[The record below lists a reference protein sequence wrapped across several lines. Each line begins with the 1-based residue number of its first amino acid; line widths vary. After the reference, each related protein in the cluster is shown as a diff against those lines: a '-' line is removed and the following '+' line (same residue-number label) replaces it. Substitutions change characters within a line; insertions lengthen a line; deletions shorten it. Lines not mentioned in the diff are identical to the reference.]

1 MERLFCLAE
10 GPRRAWGMIG
20 VVDKATLDDHM
31 ADFVYDHREF
41 LPSQVA
47 VLFDLD
53 PATDTI
59 LEQEEIE
66 QLLKESQ
73 LLYEVFSDAETQ
85 RRLNEEMADEDFSV
99 QDIIDFAQSLTRLCA
114 NALIR
119 KRKLVC
125 IGGMGHW

>member
-1 MERLFCLAE
+1 MECLFCLAE

-20 VVDKATLDDHM
+20 VVDIATLDGEM
-31 ADFVYDHREF
+31 ADFVYHHREF
-41 LPSQVA
+41 LPSQLA
-47 VLFDLD
+47 VLFNFD
-53 PATDTI
+53 PETDTI

-66 QLLKESQ
+66 QLLKASR
-73 LLYEVFSDAETQ
+73 LLYDVFADEETQ
-85 RRLNEEMADEDFSV
+85 RRLRVEMADAKFSV

-125 IGGMGHW
+125 IGGVGQW